1 MKNKIMKDLMFIF
14 QCMFV
19 LAMVWIFILTI
30 KRTAL
35 EIPMAFLL
43 FIGFTAAIATWM
55 LKEKSFAPM
64 EGHKLFPIIWLISF
78 VVMLILAFNLKVDMY
93 NNWDY
98 GKVLRSA
105 YESTYT

>member
-43 FIGFTAAIATWM
+43 
-55 LKEKSFAPM
+55 
-64 EGHKLFPIIWLISF
+64 LFL
-78 VVMLILAFNLKVDMY
+78 LL
-93 NNWDY
+93 
-98 GKVLRSA
+98 
-105 YESTYT
+105 

>member
-14 QCMFV
+14 QFMFV

-43 FIGFTAAIATWM
+43 FIGFTAAIAIWM

-64 EGHKLFPIIWLISF
+64 
-78 VVMLILAFNLKVDMY
+78 
-93 NNWDY
+93 
-98 GKVLRSA
+98 
-105 YESTYT
+105 